1 MPIPSYVAFQMAQVA
16 GPRMLFAEVLRLI
29 AELRLPPDPAPRDAR
44 PVAIG
49 SSKNLGR
56 GAP

>member
-1 MPIPSYVAFQMAQVA
+1 
-16 GPRMLFAEVLRLI
+16 MLFTEILRLI
-29 AELRLPPDPAPRDAR
+29 AELRLPPERQRDVR

-49 SSKNLGR
+49 CSKNLGR